1 MVCGLARHS
10 HRTDCGE
17 WRIED
22 EAPTLPF
29 LHRVVAWQGPPPPFV
44 PCTWGMT
51 IEWLR
56 ILAAAQATGRRL
68 KPIPGHAV
76 HRGGRGRPRSGCR

>member
-1 MVCGLARHS
+1 MVRGVARQE
-10 HRTDCGE
+10 RTYGE
-17 WRIED
+17 WTPAD

-44 PCTWGMT
+44 PTTWGMT

-56 ILAAAQATGRRL
+56 ILAAAQASGRRL
-68 KPIPGHAV
+68 KPVPGHVV
-76 HRGGRGRPRSGCR
+76 HRGGRGRPRSGGR